1 MGFVYNLLLFPTVK
15 YFENRLVFD
24 EVITISW
31 VVHFL
36 GHTVVTYVEVTLHFT
51 RLIIKTISAA

>member
-1 MGFVYNLLLFPTVK
+1 MGFVYDLLLFPTVK

-51 RLIIKTISAA
+51 RLII